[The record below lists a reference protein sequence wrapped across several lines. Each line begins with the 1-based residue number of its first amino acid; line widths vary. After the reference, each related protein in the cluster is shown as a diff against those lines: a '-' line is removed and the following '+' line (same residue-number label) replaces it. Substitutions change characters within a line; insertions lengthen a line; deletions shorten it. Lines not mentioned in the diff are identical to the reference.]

1 MKVSI
6 IGATGYTGGELLH
19 YLLKHPEAT
28 LAHCTSQSQVGKPLS
43 LIHPNL
49 AHKMELKNKKEWF
62 MEKCDVK
69 KIAKDSDII
78 FICLPHGEASKV
90 VKEFYPKKI
99 KIIDLSA
106 DFRLRSSSLYESWYK
121 TKHPCPAL
129 LKQAVYGLPELYRK
143 QIAKAVLV
151 ANPGCYAT
159 AAILSASPL
168 VQNNWSDPNSLIL
181 DAKSGVSGAGKKLE
195 LKYLFTET
203 NENFLAYA
211 VNGHR
216 HSPEIEQELSN
227 LRKDQ
232 PKIKITFV
240 PHLLPIHRGILVTL
254 YANLTKKT
262 SLNELWDLYRSFYKN
277 EPFVKVLPQ
286 GSFPELKAVQHSNFC
301 QIGVHLEEKT
311 NRAIV
316 IGTLDNLG
324 KGASSQAI
332 QNMNLM
338 FGLEETCG
346 LL

>member
-1 MKVSI
+1 MRVSI

-19 YLLKHPEAT
+19 YLLKHPEAAI
-28 LAHCTSQSQVGKPLS
+28 AHCTSLSQIGKPLS
-43 LIHPNL
+43 LAHPHL
-49 AHKMELKNKKEWF
+49 AHKMEIKNKKEWVL
-62 MEKCDVK
+62 EKCDVN
-69 KIAKDSDII
+69 KIAKDSDVI
-78 FICLPHGEASKV
+78 FICLPHGEASKI
-90 VKEFYPKKI
+90 VKEFYPKKV

-106 DFRLRSSSLYESWYK
+106 DFRLKSSSLYEKWYK
-121 TKHPCPAL
+121 TKHPCPTL

-143 QIAKAVLV
+143 QIAKATLV

-168 VQNNWSDPNSLIL
+168 VQNNWIEPDTLIL

-227 LRKDQ
+227 LRKERS
-232 PKIKITFV
+232 KIKITFV

-262 SLNELWDLYRSFYKN
+262 SLNALWELYCSFYKK
-277 EPFVKVLPQ
+277 EPFVKVMAQ